1 MSSVTADTADDVGC
15 EVLRLWTIV
24 LSVTDLT
31 AVLTGLVF
39 VVTKGT
45 VECSELSQLVSLEF
59 VLSFGDGG
67 SLENM

>member
-24 LSVTDLT
+24 LSVPDLT

-67 SLENM
+67 SLEDM